1 MILDDGFNE
10 YIVSGFLFNYCMPF
24 FLYTSP
30 ILAFI
35 SLYYLLY
42 KKKQWAGI
50 LFSIAVLGLFTCEIL
65 IPSLAKQYKRRYPPP
80 GLVCQIQMGIL
91 YKTIQVYANDYEGKL
106 PTASKWCD
114 LLHKYSDLDTKHLRC
129 PGDKQGPCSYALNEF
144 VSSINDKE
152 NVVLLFE
159 SNAGWNQVGGEQLFN
174 TGNHNGKGGFVLF
187 TNGSIKLV
195 KSEDLSLLQWQ
206 PK

>member
-10 YIVSGFLFNYCMPF
+10 YIVSGFLFNYCMSF

-159 SNAGWNQVGGEQLFN
+159 SNAGWNQVGGEKLFN
-174 TGNHNGKGGFVLF
+174 IGNHGGQGGFVLF
-187 TNGSIKLV
+187 TNGAIKFV
-195 KSEDLSLLQWQ
+195 KSEELSLLQWQ
-206 PK
+206 LK